1 VFHAM
6 IEKTR
11 NRYMKDNIKQ
21 QTLYFFKDRVNN
33 INAIMKGNLSEIYR
47 NQLKSEKSYYMFAI
61 SLLLKSN
68 SKENIK

>member
-1 VFHAM
+1 
-6 IEKTR
+6 
-11 NRYMKDNIKQ
+11 MKDNIKQ

-47 NQLKSEKSYYMFAI
+47 NRLKSEKSYYMFAI

>member
-1 VFHAM
+1 
-6 IEKTR
+6 
-11 NRYMKDNIKQ
+11 MKDNIKQ

-68 SKENIK
+68 SKSS